1 MFIGRA
7 RYCSSA
13 PINVYPQAHSL
24 PTPPPNLRSGMETR
38 NYTLGGTVAKATTT
52 PREYLARV
60 TLINR
65 TCA

>member
-1 MFIGRA
+1 MGRA

-13 PINVYPQAHSL
+13 PINVYPQAHS
-24 PTPPPNLRSGMETR
+24 PRPDLRSGMETR
-38 NYTLGGTVAKATTT
+38 NYTLGATVAKATTT
-52 PREYLARV
+52 PGEYLARV